1 MKKPGQARPFPSV
14 YTPWHPEAPLQVWEG
29 LLITAADQLTIC
41 GYNFKTGI
49 KKTFSAD
56 ISEKGSIV
64 LNAKIFNDIVRKL
77 PDDIIEIDCDEHC
90 MTTIRCGMSEF
101 NILGASP
108 EEFPE
113 PPNVEESISIHLSC
127 DLLRSMIDHTG
138 LRRFRQ
144 RKQADPHRIFVRD
157 PA

>member
-1 MKKPGQARPFPSV
+1 MKFTCEKAVLS
-14 YTPWHPEAPLQVWEG
+14 EAISICIHAVASRSTITVLEG

-77 PDDIIEIDCDEHC
+77 PDDIIEIHCDEHY

-101 NILGASP
+101 NILGA
-108 EEFPE
+108 
-113 PPNVEESISIHLSC
+113 
-127 DLLRSMIDHTG
+127 
-138 LRRFRQ
+138 
-144 RKQADPHRIFVRD
+144 
-157 PA
+157 